1 MKELLRDPAGREQFH
16 KFLEKEFSAENLKFW
31 DAIQELKTVPLK
43 DVPNKVQE
51 IWNEYLGPG
60 KCHITAYLESIR
72 FMSRISRGQLSD

>member
-1 MKELLRDPAGREQFH
+1 MRRWAFSVKELLKDPAGREQFH

-31 DAIQELKTVPLK
+31 DAVQELKTVALK

-60 KCHITAYLESIR
+60 KNKLTEINLI
-72 FMSRISRGQLSD
+72 